1 MPNILTIARILLTP
15 LFVILLL
22 KRLLLYALLV
32 FTLAG
37 ISDALDGILARY
49 CNRRTV
55 LGAYLDPIADKLLLA
70 SAFVVLAV
78 LEIIPGWLTVIV
90 LTRDI
95 LIVIGFIVFAIRTI
109 KVEIKPSLASKLTT
123 LTQLTAVFFALLQT
137 ESSAGFI
144 TNYTFYWLA
153 ALLTIISGLHYI
165 YIGLNILQNSSENNQ
180 PPTQPATG

>member
-1 MPNILTIARILLTP
+1 LLTITRILLTP

-22 KRLLLYALLV
+22 KHLFLYALLV

-49 CNRRTV
+49 CNQRTA

-70 SAFVVLAV
+70 SAFVILAV

-95 LIVIGFIVFAIRTI
+95 LIVIGFVIFAIRAI
-109 KVEIKPSLASKLTT
+109 KVEIKPSVASKLTT
-123 LTQLTAVFFALLQT
+123 LTQLLAVFFALLQPG
-137 ESSAGFI
+137 SSSGFI
-144 TNYTFYWLA
+144 THYTLYWLA

-165 YIGLNILQNSSENNQ
+165 YIGLNILQNFPENNQ
-180 PPTQPATG
+180 PPKQPTTA